1 MRDDAQPRY
10 YAPRTHTLTLGE
22 LRRMLETVKDVPDDY
37 VVRDKNSTAFEVFDK
52 VQEIRGV
59 EVFKPTRALNLPID

>member
-1 MRDDAQPRY
+1 
-10 YAPRTHTLTLGE
+10 
-22 LRRMLETVKDVPDDY
+22 MLETVKDVPDDY